1 MNPPINRVLGVLL
14 CVIFSL
20 SHTAWSADLP
30 KSSPEKQGVSSKRLE
45 RLNELS
51 QQYVDEGRVAGIV
64 NLVMRNGK
72 VIHYQ
77 ATGAR
82 GVNDSGPV
90 KRDDLFRIY
99 SMTKPITAVAAM
111 QLYERGKFQLSD
123 PVSKFV
129 PELADLQ
136 VLNAKGNLEPASRQ
150 MTMHDLLLHTTGMS
164 YGFAAQTDVV
174 DQRYIMADLWA
185 AKDLDEFA
193 QRVAKL
199 PLKFHPGER
208 WHYSIAVDIT
218 GLVVQRLS
226 GQRFDHYLKE
236 HIFDPL
242 GMEDTFFAVPESKR
256 ERFLPNHF
264 LNPETMK
271 LADYMTAPPPFNYRE
286 DVAMMDYFDVTL
298 YSGGG
303 GLVSTAMDYAKFA
316 EMMRLGGTLNNQRI
330 LGPKTVA
337 FMRSNH
343 LSDDTTVSLFG
354 ESPVAAIGRSGVGFG
369 LGFGVITDSAAAGI
383 MGSDGEYNWGGA
395 AGTVFW
401 IDPVEEITAISMIQL
416 MASPWPLRSDLK
428 VGIYQALTES
438 YAD

>member
-136 VLNAKGNLEPASRQ
+136 VLNAKGNLEPESRQ
-150 MTMHDLLLHTTGMS
+150 MTCLLYT
-164 YGFAAQTDVV
+164 
-174 DQRYIMADLWA
+174 
-185 AKDLDEFA
+185 
-193 QRVAKL
+193 
-199 PLKFHPGER
+199 
-208 WHYSIAVDIT
+208 
-218 GLVVQRLS
+218 
-226 GQRFDHYLKE
+226 
-236 HIFDPL
+236 
-242 GMEDTFFAVPESKR
+242 
-256 ERFLPNHF
+256 
-264 LNPETMK
+264 
-271 LADYMTAPPPFNYRE
+271 
-286 DVAMMDYFDVTL
+286 
-298 YSGGG
+298 
-303 GLVSTAMDYAKFA
+303 
-316 EMMRLGGTLNNQRI
+316 
-330 LGPKTVA
+330 
-337 FMRSNH
+337 
-343 LSDDTTVSLFG
+343 
-354 ESPVAAIGRSGVGFG
+354 SPSPR
-369 LGFGVITDSAAAGI
+369 DS
-383 MGSDGEYNWGGA
+383 
-395 AGTVFW
+395 
-401 IDPVEEITAISMIQL
+401 
-416 MASPWPLRSDLK
+416 
-428 VGIYQALTES
+428 
-438 YAD
+438 